1 MKRGL
6 AITVVFS
13 MLALVLCAPASAEAY
28 THPVAG
34 YHLTIPEG
42 WIAVDSAN
50 ADAVIGSGQ
59 ISDAMAATITAIRGM
74 IDSAL
79 CVFMFRADA
88 AEPPF
93 INISV
98 ELKGELEQ
106 DITADDL
113 LAIAQDYQAYYL
125 AETEQFPEY
134 TVAMEAG
141 AGQEEGVEYPMGLLC
156 GVYLKG
162 DYQIAM
168 FQVFIGAGAQF
179 YEFTLT
185 AEAENFEGAATEF
198 MEIVTSFS
206 AP

>member
-6 AITVVFS
+6 AITVVFI

-50 ADAVIGSGQ
+50 ADAVISSGQ
-59 ISDAMAATITAIRGM
+59 ISDAMAATINAVRGM
-74 IDSAL
+74 IDSTL
-79 CVFMFRADA
+79 CVFMFKADA
-88 AEPPF
+88 VEAPF

-113 LAIAQDYQAYYL
+113 LAIAQDYQAYYSEH
-125 AETEQFPEY
+125 AEQFPEY
-134 TVAMEAG
+134 TVAMEAD
-141 AGQEEGVEYPMGLLC
+141 AGQEEGGYPMGLLC
-156 GVYLKG
+156 GVYVKS
-162 DYQIAM
+162 DYQIAL

-185 AEAENFEGAATEF
+185 AEVEDFEGAAAEF
-198 MEIVTSFS
+198 MEIAASLN